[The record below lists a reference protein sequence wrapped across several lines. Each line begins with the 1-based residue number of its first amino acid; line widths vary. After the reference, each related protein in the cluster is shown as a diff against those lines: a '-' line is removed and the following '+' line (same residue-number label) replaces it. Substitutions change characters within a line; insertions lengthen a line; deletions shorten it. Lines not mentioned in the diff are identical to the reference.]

1 MKICVWRSVRE
12 RRPFMLHYLASRSSK
27 EIEILVDNLIQD
39 REVQMT
45 WGQP

>member
-1 MKICVWRSVRE
+1 
-12 RRPFMLHYLASRSSK
+12 MLHYLASRSSK

-39 REVQMT
+39 REIPVV